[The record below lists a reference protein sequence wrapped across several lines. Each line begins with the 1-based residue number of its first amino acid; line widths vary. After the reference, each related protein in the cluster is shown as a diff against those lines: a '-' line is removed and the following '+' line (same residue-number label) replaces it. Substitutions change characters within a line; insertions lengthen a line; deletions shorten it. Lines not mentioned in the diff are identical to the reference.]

1 MRRHLLFFIGL
12 CLPFLASAIT
22 VSKTTCE
29 MTVNPIA
36 VTTTTPRFGW
46 QLQSVVN
53 DDRQTAYE
61 LVVTP
66 ESNKTV
72 VWQSGK
78 VKSDASQL
86 IGYAGKSLLEKG
98 KTYSWKVRVWDIKGK
113 ASAWSTPARFSIVP
127 TDDFFDAEW
136 IGAVTKANSHLP
148 IGKSYHVPSK
158 KSPENVA
165 MLKNLDS
172 MALRSIMLRKDF
184 QSKAVVK
191 KATVYVSGLGHYQL
205 SINGKKVGNS
215 EFAPLWS
222 DYSKTVYYNT
232 YDVSDRI
239 QKGENAIGVI
249 LGNGFYNTIS
259 TRYSKL
265 WRTYGPPTLFFK
277 MVVEY
282 ADGRKETVRSDKS
295 WKYALSPITFN
306 NIYGGED
313 YDATQEQPGWNRACF
328 NDANW
333 RPVVL
338 QEAPEGKL
346 TVQTAP
352 PVSVNKQFG
361 IKELKH
367 LSDSVYVL
375 DMGQNLSG
383 FPSIKI
389 RGKKGQTVR
398 LWVGEMLDKEGK
410 VSQKRTGAPYY
421 FQYTLKGGDEET
433 WQPMFSFYG
442 YQYIQVE
449 GADVSTS
456 PVGST
461 LPLITDIKSN
471 FVYSSAAEVGT
482 FECSNEIFT
491 KTHWLI
497 NNAIKSNFQGVMT
510 DCPQREKLGWL
521 EELHLNGPGLLMNYD
536 MSTMFPKILQDM
548 SDAQHADGLVPSIC
562 PEYVRF
568 AEHFAADFADSPEW
582 GCASIVVPWMYYW
595 HYGDPALIRN
605 YYSVMTRY
613 VDYLGTKANGHIL
626 SHGLGDWYDYGV
638 KPAGYSQNSSIA
650 ISATSHY
657 YLSAMMV
664 AKAAAMLGIA
674 QDTLKYGQLMR
685 DIKKAYNDRFF
696 NKSNRQYDI
705 GSQFAN
711 SVSLYL
717 GLVEPQYRQAV
728 LKNLTDDIAW
738 HGDRLTTGDIGNRYL
753 FQTLADNGLNE
764 LMYKM
769 VNHYDAP
776 GYGFQLKY
784 GLTTLTEQWDPRK
797 GNSWNHFMMG
807 QIEEWFFKTLAGI
820 RYDEKQPGFKHILL
834 QPTPVGDLKNVSA
847 STETLYGKV
856 AVAWTKTEKQFNLKV
871 TIPVNTTTT
880 VTLPFTAS
888 SVRVNGKAEVVND
901 NVIELGSGKW
911 VIEETL

>member
-1 MRRHLLFFIGL
+1 MLTFVLLVPGT
-12 CLPFLASAIT
+12 ASAIT
-22 VSKTTCE
+22 VSKLTCE
-29 MTVNPIA
+29 MAVNP
-36 VTTTTPRFGW
+36 VSVNTTTPRFGW

-53 DDRQTAYE
+53 GDRQSACE
-61 LVVTP
+61 LVVTA
-66 ESNKTV
+66 EASKTV

-78 VKSDASQL
+78 VKSDGSQL
-86 IGYAGKSLLEKG
+86 IGYAGKSSLEKG
-98 KTYSWKVRVWDIKGK
+98 KAYSWKVRVWDAKGK
-113 ASAWSTPARFSIVP
+113 ASAWSAPARFSVAP
-127 TDDFFDAEW
+127 STDFFDAHW
-136 IGAVTKANSHLP
+136 IGAVTKADSHLP
-148 IGKSYHVPSK
+148 IGKSYHVPSF
-158 KSPENVA
+158 KSPANVA

-184 QSKAVVK
+184 KAETSVK
-191 KATVYVSGLGHYQL
+191 KATVYVCGLGHYQL

-239 QKGENAIGVI
+239 QNGENAIGVV

-282 ADGRKETVRSDKS
+282 ADGKKEIIRSDKS
-295 WKYALSPITFN
+295 WKYVLSPITFN
-306 NIYGGED
+306 SIYGGED
-313 YDATQEQPGWNRACF
+313 YDATLEQPGWNIAGF
-328 NDANW
+328 NDHKW
-333 RPVVL
+333 RNVVL
-338 QEAPEGKL
+338 QDAPEGKL
-346 TVQTAP
+346 TAQTAP
-352 PVSVNKQFG
+352 PVQIHKQYG
-361 IKELKH
+361 IKDLKH

-389 RGKKGQTVR
+389 HGKKGQTVR
-398 LWVGEMLDKEGK
+398 LWVGESLDKDGK

-421 FQYTLKGGDEET
+421 FQYTLKGNGDEE
-433 WQPMFSFYG
+433 WQPMFSYYG

-449 GADVSTS
+449 GADVQKS
-456 PVGST
+456 PAGST

-471 FVYSSAAEVGT
+471 FVYSSATEVAT
-482 FECSNEIFT
+482 FDCSNEIFN

-510 DCPQREKLGWL
+510 DCPQREKLGWI

-536 MSTMFPKILQDM
+536 MTAMFPKILRDM

-562 PEYVRF
+562 PEYVSF
-568 AEHFAADFADSPEW
+568 GGDFTDSPEW

-595 HYGDPALIRN
+595 HYGDQTLIRN

-613 VDYLGTKANGHIL
+613 VDYLGTKATGHIL

-657 YLSAMMV
+657 YLSAMLV
-664 AKAAAMLGIA
+664 AKAAALLGIA

-685 DIKKAYNDRFF
+685 DIKKAYNERFF
-696 NKSNRQYDI
+696 NTSTRQYDI

-711 SVSLYL
+711 AVSLYL

-728 LKNLTDDIAW
+728 LKNLTDDIAY
-738 HGDRLTTGDIGNRYL
+738 HGDRLTTGDVGNRYL
-753 FQTLADNGLNE
+753 FQTLADNGQNE

-807 QIEEWFFKTLAGI
+807 QIEEWFFNTLAGI

-847 STETLYGKV
+847 STETLYGKM
-856 AVAWTKTEKQFNLKV
+856 AVAWTKTGKQFNLKV

-880 VTLPFTAS
+880 VTLPFATT
-888 SVRVNGKAEVVND
+888 SVRVNGKAVTVKD
-901 NVIELGSGKW
+901 NSVELGSGKW
-911 VIEETL
+911 EIEETL

>member
-1 MRRHLLFFIGL
+1 MRRQLLFFIGL
-12 CLPFLASAIT
+12 CLPLLASAIT

-29 MTVNPIA
+29 MVVNPLA

-46 QLQSVVN
+46 QLWSEVN
-53 DDRQTAYE
+53 DDKQTAYE
-61 LVVTP
+61 LELFSSQV
-66 ESNKTV
+66 KLI
-72 VWQSGK
+72 WKSGK
-78 VKSDASQL
+78 IKSAVSQFVQ
-86 IGYAGKSLLEKG
+86 YKG
-98 KTYSWKVRVWDIKGK
+98 SYPLKKGEEYVWRVRVWDAKDKVSDWRI
-113 ASAWSTPARFSIVP
+113 ARFFIAP
-127 TDDFFDAEW
+127 ADDFFDAKW

-148 IGKSYHVPSK
+148 IGKSYHVPSF
-158 KSPENVA
+158 KSPANVV
-165 MLKNLDS
+165 MLKNIDS
-172 MALRSIMLRKDF
+172 MALRSILLRKIF
-184 QSKAVVK
+184 QSKATVK
-191 KATVYVSGLGHYQL
+191 KATVYICGLGHYQL
-205 SINGKKVGNS
+205 SINGKKIGNS

-232 YDVSDRI
+232 YDVGALI
-239 QKGENAIGVI
+239 EKGKNAIGVI

-306 NIYGGED
+306 SIYGGED
-313 YDATQEQPGWNRACF
+313 YDANLEQPGWNAAGF

-333 RPVVL
+333 KNVVL

-346 TVQTAP
+346 TAQTAP
-352 PVSVNKQFG
+352 PVQVNKQYG

-367 LSDSVYVL
+367 LFDSVYVL

-389 RGKKGQTVR
+389 HGKKGQTVR
-398 LWVGEMLDKEGK
+398 LWVGESLDKDGK

-421 FQYTLKGGDEET
+421 FQYTLKGGGEEE
-433 WQPMFSFYG
+433 WQPMFSYYG

-449 GADVSTS
+449 GADVLTS
-456 PVGST
+456 PTGST

-510 DCPQREKLGWL
+510 DCPQREKLGWI
-521 EELHLNGPGLLMNYD
+521 EELHLNGPGLMMNYD

-562 PEYVRF
+562 PEYVSF
-568 AEHFAADFADSPEW
+568 GGDFTDSPEW
-582 GCASIVVPWMYYW
+582 GCASIVVPWMYYQ
-595 HYGDPALIRN
+595 HYGDSSLIKN
-605 YYSVMTRY
+605 YYSMMTRY
-613 VDYLGTKANGHIL
+613 VDYLGTKATGHIL

-657 YLSAMMV
+657 YLSAMLV
-664 AKAAAMLGIA
+664 AKAAAMLGIS
-674 QDTLKYGQLMR
+674 QDTLKYGQLVR

-696 NKSNRQYDI
+696 NKAIHQYDI
-705 GSQFAN
+705 ASQFAN
-711 SVSLYL
+711 AVSLYL

-728 LKNLTDDIAW
+728 LKNLTDDIAY
-738 HGDRLTTGDIGNRYL
+738 HGDRLTTGDVGNRYL
-753 FQTLADNGLNE
+753 FQTLADNGENE

-807 QIEEWFFKTLAGI
+807 QIEEWFFNALAGI

-834 QPTPVGDLKNVSA
+834 RPIPVGDLKNVSA

-856 AVAWTKTEKQFNLKV
+856 AVAWTKTEKQFKLKV
-871 TIPVNTTTT
+871 TIPVNTTST
-880 VTLPFTAS
+880 VTLPFAAT
-888 SVRVNGKAEVVND
+888 SVRIND
-901 NVIELGSGKW
+901 KTVTVKNNSVELGSGKW
-911 VIEETL
+911 QIEATL